1 MTGTINHF
9 GYGFVNLSM
18 SLRWDGGDAT
28 MVIVMDMATGKKGK
42 TGVIEPAADGFGA
55 FVDEVLNAGW
65 LPQPEARLE
74 THATEAKALAAV
86 IEPEEFLR
94 NLYRNQE

>member
-1 MTGTINHF
+1 
-9 GYGFVNLSM
+9 
-18 SLRWDGGDAT
+18 
-28 MVIVMDMATGKKGK
+28 MVIVMDMSTGKFEKLNS
-42 TGVIEPAADGFGA
+42 EEAAAEEFGA

-74 THATEAKALAAV
+74 MHEHATEAVSAV
-86 IEPEEFLR
+86 IEPDEFLR

>member
-1 MTGTINHF
+1 
-9 GYGFVNLSM
+9 
-18 SLRWDGGDAT
+18 
-28 MVIVMDMATGKKGK
+28 MVIVMDMATGKREKA
-42 TGVIEPAADGFGA
+42 GVEPAAEEFGA

-74 THATEAKALAAV
+74 THAVGDKAPIV
-86 IEPEEFLR
+86 GIDEPDEFLR

>member
-1 MTGTINHF
+1 
-9 GYGFVNLSM
+9 
-18 SLRWDGGDAT
+18 
-28 MVIVMDMATGKKGK
+28 MVIVMDMSTGK
-42 TGVIEPAADGFGA
+42 IEKPDADEAAAEEFGA

-74 THATEAKALAAV
+74 MHAHAADSAATHV
-86 IEPEEFLR
+86 EPDEFLR

>member
-1 MTGTINHF
+1 
-9 GYGFVNLSM
+9 
-18 SLRWDGGDAT
+18 
-28 MVIVMDMATGKKGK
+28 MVIVMDMSTGKTEKLSA
-42 TGVIEPAADGFGA
+42 EEAAAEEFGA

-74 THATEAKALAAV
+74 MHAHADDVASSA
-86 IEPEEFLR
+86 IEPDEFLR

>member
-1 MTGTINHF
+1 
-9 GYGFVNLSM
+9 
-18 SLRWDGGDAT
+18 
-28 MVIVMDMATGKKGK
+28 MVIVMDMSTGKTEKLSA
-42 TGVIEPAADGFGA
+42 EEAAAEEFGA

-74 THATEAKALAAV
+74 MHSHADTATSATV
-86 IEPEEFLR
+86 EPDEFLR

>member
-1 MTGTINHF
+1 
-9 GYGFVNLSM
+9 
-18 SLRWDGGDAT
+18 
-28 MVIVMDMATGKKGK
+28 MVIVMDMSTGKVEKLSA
-42 TGVIEPAADGFGA
+42 EEAAAEEFGA

-74 THATEAKALAAV
+74 MHTHADDATSLAV
-86 IEPEEFLR
+86 EPDEFLR

>member
-1 MTGTINHF
+1 
-9 GYGFVNLSM
+9 
-18 SLRWDGGDAT
+18 
-28 MVIVMDMATGKKGK
+28 MVIVMDMSTGKTEKLS
-42 TGVIEPAADGFGA
+42 TEEAAAEEFGA

-74 THATEAKALAAV
+74 MHTHADAAV
-86 IEPEEFLR
+86 SATVEPDEFLR

>member
-1 MTGTINHF
+1 
-9 GYGFVNLSM
+9 
-18 SLRWDGGDAT
+18 
-28 MVIVMDMATGKKGK
+28 MVIVMDMSTGK
-42 TGVIEPAADGFGA
+42 IDNLSDAEMAAEEFGE

-74 THATEAKALAAV
+74 MHEHEAKTASPAV
-86 IEPEEFLR
+86 DTDEFLR

>member
-1 MTGTINHF
+1 
-9 GYGFVNLSM
+9 
-18 SLRWDGGDAT
+18 
-28 MVIVMDMATGKKGK
+28 MVIVMDMSTGKTEKLS
-42 TGVIEPAADGFGA
+42 AAEAAAEEFGA

-74 THATEAKALAAV
+74 VHAHDDAAASPASA
-86 IEPEEFLR
+86 IEPDEFLR